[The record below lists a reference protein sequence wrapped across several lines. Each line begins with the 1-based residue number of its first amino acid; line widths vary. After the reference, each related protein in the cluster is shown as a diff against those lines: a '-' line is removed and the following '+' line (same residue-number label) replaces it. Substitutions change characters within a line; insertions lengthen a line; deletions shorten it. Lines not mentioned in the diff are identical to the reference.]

1 MYASCDA
8 VVVPSRRPEAFGRV
22 LLEAV
27 GARRLVVAFHH
38 GAIGEIAAKLWAG
51 QEREAAGGGAR
62 RPPPPRVLAPGV
74 LLLGSVLLVPPGDVA
89 GLATAL
95 ACAARLPEDEVARRT
110 AAAAA
115 AAAAHFGL
123 ERFVRRVLAV
133 YGGALDQHPRALGAA

>member
-1 MYASCDA
+1 M
-8 VVVPSRRPEAFGRV
+8 
-22 LLEAV
+22 
-27 GARRLVVAFHH
+27 
-38 GAIGEIAAKLWAG
+38 
-51 QEREAAGGGAR
+51 
-62 RPPPPRVLAPGV
+62 